1 MSGLRGIW
9 SAVPTPVDSR
19 FSPDHE
25 RAIVYY
31 RELLAGGCD
40 GINLLGTTGQAM
52 SFDVATRRALMR
64 AVAQS
69 DLPKERVMCGT
80 GAASLADAIALTRAA
95 CEFGFAAALVMP
107 PFFYR
112 DATDDGILA
121 FFDRLLAEAP
131 GPIVLYNFPRMSGI
145 TFHLD
150 LLARLLDAFPG
161 RILGIKDSSND
172 RNYQREAVACH
183 PELAVF
189 PGSEGYLLEALRY
202 GAAGCIS
209 GSVALWPQL
218 AQAVCRDRGAED
230 GSDLSAKRAGI
241 EGAPL
246 IPAMHARIAQTRGDD
261 EWRRVVPPLMAVDL
275 TV

>member
-1 MSGLRGIW
+1 MSSLRGIW

-19 FSPDHE
+19 FAPDHE
-25 RAIVYY
+25 RAIAFY

-52 SFDVATRRALMR
+52 SFDVGTRRALMK

-69 DLPKERVMCGT
+69 DLPNERVMCGT
-80 GAASLADAIALTRAA
+80 GAASLADTIALTRMA
-95 CEFGFAAALVMP
+95 CDCDFAAALVMP

-112 DATDDGILA
+112 DASDDGILR
-121 FFDRLLAEAP
+121 FFERLFDATP
-131 GPIVLYNFPRMSGI
+131 GTVLLYNFPRMSGI
-145 TFHLD
+145 TFHLELLER
-150 LLARLLDAFPG
+150 LLAEFPG
-161 RILGIKDSSND
+161 RIVGIKDSSND
-172 RNYQREAVACH
+172 RDYQRTVIARH

-189 PGSEGYLLEALRY
+189 PGSEGYLLEALRD

-218 AQAVCRDRGAED
+218 AQAVCRERGAED
-230 GSDLSAKRAGI
+230 GSDLSAKRASV

-246 IPAMHARIAQTRGDD
+246 IPAMHARIAQARGDD
-261 EWRRVVPPLMAVDL
+261 EWRRVVPPLTAAN
-275 TV
+275 